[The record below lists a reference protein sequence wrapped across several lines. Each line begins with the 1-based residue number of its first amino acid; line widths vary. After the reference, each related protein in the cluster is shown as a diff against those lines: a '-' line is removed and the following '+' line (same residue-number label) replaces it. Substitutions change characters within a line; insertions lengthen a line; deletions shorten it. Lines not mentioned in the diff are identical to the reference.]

1 MGFQKEVDSYVDY
14 SLLGAWLGSY
24 VLKKRQKKISKFFA
38 EVSDSNFRALELA
51 YNKITQKRSILCIL
65 VFLWLFLKSSLR
77 PY

>member
-24 VLKKRQKKISKFFA
+24 VLKKRQKFA